1 MSDFYPL
8 DATNGGNT
16 RFPLIFDQLR
26 LYLETTRE
34 ELAVKRC
41 RYALLDLAK
50 RNGNVNDG
58 DYNP

>member
-8 DATNGGNT
+8 DAKDGGNI
-16 RFPLIFDQLR
+16 RFPLTFDQLR
-26 LYLETTRE
+26 LHFETARE
-34 ELAVKRC
+34 ELAVERC
-41 RYALLDLAK
+41 RDALLELAK